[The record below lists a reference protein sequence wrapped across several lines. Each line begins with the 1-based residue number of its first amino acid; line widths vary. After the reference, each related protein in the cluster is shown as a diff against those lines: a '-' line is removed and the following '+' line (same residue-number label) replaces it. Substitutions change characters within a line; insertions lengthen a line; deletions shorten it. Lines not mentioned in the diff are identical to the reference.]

1 MADREILSNF
11 SIFSNMSNDTLTEI
25 AQRAE
30 ILEFEPDE
38 DIFQQDEPA
47 NNFYGL
53 LEGELALIIMYSEKE
68 VNHDIDYEES
78 ILVKD
83 EILERP
89 IEIDTIQAGEV
100 FGWSAL
106 IKAPSQWTA
115 TARCVERSKVFCI
128 KADDLRD
135 IFDINPKQGYIFIG
149 RLSTIIAQRLH
160 HRQEKLVEAWAEAF
174 GAHKI

>member
-1 MADREILSNF
+1 MADKEILSNF
-11 SIFSNMSNDTLTEI
+11 TIFSDMSHDSLTEI

-30 ILEFEPDE
+30 ILEFGPDD

-47 NNFYGL
+47 QDFYGL
-53 LEGELALIIMYSEKE
+53 LEGEVALIIMYAEKE
-68 VNHDIDYEES
+68 VKHDINYEES
-78 ILVKD
+78 ILMKD

-89 IEIDTIQAGEV
+89 IEIDTIHPSEV
-100 FGWSAL
+100 FGWSAV
-106 IKAPSQWTA
+106 ITPPGQWTA
-115 TARCVERSKVFCI
+115 TARCVEKSKVFCI
-128 KADDLRD
+128 KADELRE

-149 RLSTIIAQRLH
+149 RLSAIIAKRLH